1 MERVLQ
7 FSVLVWKDMYLR
19 RLRVHPVAFVVEI
32 LMVTVPFIKIQNE
45 RGIGGHDA
53 VVSSIIY
60 PVYSPDLLDLRLD
73 TIIYGPSNSYT
84 RRIVSAIEKAL
95 PRIDVKPMMDEL
107 ELARVLFSR
116 NVTPNTLGL
125 YFHTESLGDDVPH
138 DLTYT
143 IMFSSGAYRINR
155 AREEV
160 THSGPSQLE
169 DTMSLRVAAV
179 QVAVDLAHINEL
191 AYRRASNRT
200 QERLAVKLRQFPYPT
215 YHEDTDNTMFLI
227 GMRLG
232 VAYAWPFC
240 MVITRAIEERQSG
253 MQASDIVVQVAARIF
268 VLQLVY
274 NFKKRTAFIASSAK
288 VRATSGR
295 PQCRI

>member
-7 FSVLVWKDMYLR
+7 FSVLVWKNMYLR
-19 RLRVHPVAFVVEI
+19 RLRVRPIAFVVEI

-45 RGIGGHDA
+45 RGVGGNDA

-60 PVYSPDLLDLRLD
+60 PVYTPDLSDLRLD
-73 TIIYGPSNSYT
+73 TVIYGPVNNYT
-84 RRIVSAIEKAL
+84 RRIIGIVEKSLPGVAL
-95 PRIDVKPMMDEL
+95 KSMMDEV
-107 ELARVLFSR
+107 EMARVLFSR

-143 IMFSSGAYRINR
+143 IMFSSGAYKITK
-155 AREEV
+155 AHEEV
-160 THSGPSQLE
+160 TQSGPSQLE

-179 QVAVDLAHINEL
+179 QVAVDLAHISEL
-191 AYRRASNRT
+191 ELRRSSNRSHE
-200 QERLAVKLRQFPYPT
+200 QLAVKLRQFPYPT

-227 GMRLG
+227 GMRFG

-240 MVITRAIEERQSG
+240 LVITRAIEERQSG
-253 MQASDIVVQVAARIF
+253 MQASDIV
-268 VLQLVY
+268 
-274 NFKKRTAFIASSAK
+274 AK
-288 VRATSGR
+288 VPARTF
-295 PQCRI
+295 I